1 MKKVT
6 LLATAVLGAW
16 MLSSC
21 NNNARNP
28 QNEKPVDSAQ
38 DINETVK
45 PVDNN
50 SSEFAVKAAN
60 GGMMEVEMGKLA
72 QEKAVNPRVKAFAA
86 MMVSD
91 HSKANDELKELAGKK
106 NITLPAELSTET
118 KDHMDKLS
126 KKTGKDF
133 DKDYM
138 DMMVDDH
145 DKDVKEFD
153 KAANNLEDADLKS
166 WASKTLPTLRTHQDS
181 AKAIKSALK

>member
-1 MKKVT
+1 MKKT
-6 LLATAVLGAW
+6 ILLATAVLGAW

-21 NNNARNP
+21 NNNANNP
-28 QNEKPVDSAQ
+28 QSEKPVDSAQ
-38 DINETVK
+38 DVNEAVK

-72 QEKAVNPRVKAFAA
+72 QEKAQNPRVKAFAT
-86 MMVSD
+86 MMVND
-91 HSKANDELKELAGKK
+91 HTKANDELKDLAGKK
-106 NITLPAELSTET
+106 NIALPAELSTES
-118 KDHMDKLS
+118 KEHIDKLA

-153 KAANNLEDADLKS
+153 KAAGNLEDADLKS

>member
-1 MKKVT
+1 MKKIT

-21 NNNARNP
+21 NNRPNP
-28 QNEKPVDSAQ
+28 QSEKPVDSAQ
-38 DINETVK
+38 DINETAK

-60 GGMMEVEMGKLA
+60 GGMMEVQMGKLA
-72 QEKAVNPRVKAFAA
+72 QEKAMNPRVKAFAT
-86 MMVSD
+86 MMVND

-106 NITLPAELSTET
+106 NIALPAELSTET
-118 KDHMDKLS
+118 KDHIDKLS
-126 KKTGKDF
+126 KKSGKDF

-153 KAANNLEDADLKS
+153 NAASNLQDPDLKS
-166 WASKTLPTLRTHQDS
+166 WASKTLPVLRTHQDS
-181 AKAIKSALK
+181 AKAIKSSLK